1 MFENFTQP
9 RKQFT
14 RVSLV
19 TLVTNSTFVIR
30 IYLYSYQV
38 FLNVGHFDSRM
49 DSWGHKEFTLSM
61 NAVRT
66 KYLYKCLFV
75 GHVDSEMD
83 SLKSWWWT
91 TNFVNCHQINKLK
104 ENTQKMSQKS
114 LTMFT
119 VTSDIYN
126 FLNMYKCRGKAGYF
140 VHLYWFDTFITLS
153 CIDLYCSIHLM
164 ETI

>member
-91 TNFVNCHQINKLK
+91 ANFVNCHQINKLK
-104 ENTQKMSQKS
+104 ENTQTMSQKKS
-114 LTMFT
+114 NDVYCHIRYIISSICTSAGGKLGTLLTFTDLTHLLLYHVLTFT
-119 VTSDIYN
+119 VVFT
-126 FLNMYKCRGKAGYF
+126 
-140 VHLYWFDTFITLS
+140 
-153 CIDLYCSIHLM
+153 
-164 ETI
+164 